1 MIFTERYLERELV
14 MPIKAHEE
22 VLKFFIEV
30 CALKKML
37 ESRNQKS
44 FYGKVITHQ

>member
-14 MPIKAHEE
+14 MPIRAREE
-22 VLKFFIEV
+22 ILKFFIETF
-30 CALKKML
+30 ALKMKL